1 MGQTPWFRER
11 RAEHYHR
18 KAKVEGYR
26 ARSAYKLKQIDE
38 RFHLIKKG
46 HTVVDLGAA
55 PGGWSQVALELV
67 GEPGI
72 VVGVDLERIR
82 PIAGAVFLQGD
93 MTSPA
98 TVHELLGMLKER
110 GRAEV
115 DVVVSDMSPSLTGT
129 YSMDQANSY
138 WLAAHALAFATQV
151 LRKGGHFVA
160 KIFEGEDTPSFEQAL
175 KSSFDDVRRLAP
187 LASRKQSSEVYFI
200 AKFYNGKAPAMPA

>member
-18 KAKVEGYR
+18 KAKMEGYR
-26 ARSAYKLKQIDE
+26 ARSAYKLKEIDE
-38 RFHLIKKG
+38 RFHLFKKSN
-46 HTVVDLGAA
+46 TVVDMGAA

-67 GEPGI
+67 GESGV
-72 VVGVDLERIR
+72 VVGGDLERVR
-82 PIAGAVFLQGD
+82 PIAGAVFLQGE

-98 TVHELLGMLKER
+98 TVHELLAMLKER

-138 WLAAHALAFATQV
+138 WLAAHALAFAGQV

-160 KIFEGEDTPSFEQAL
+160 KIFEGEDTPAFEEAL
-175 KSSFDDVRRLAP
+175 KASFFEVRRLAP

-200 AKFYNGKAPAMPA
+200 AKFYKGKPPTGPA